1 MPDLTRGLTLPK
13 LPAMRLATSSHGF
26 SLRML
31 GLGLLLGAG
40 ACSGSV
46 SCNSCAGTA
55 LAPIPGGFDP
65 AARIEKAAQ
74 IRLSQTGLT
83 FLETRFSDLVN
94 AYARQT
100 CGAPEDVPCAQAFS
114 TSCDMASGVCVDG
127 AGVAQPVLGFEIE
140 YDLQGAAEVC
150 RDDVNDPARRDCY
163 AWLRLEGLALTPEG
177 PDRVRANIN
186 ARLVTTVIPIQYTTR
201 ILDLDCIVTLDS
213 STAGSPLQDIE
224 MVLELGAWVPPS
236 GTTGGQFQIN
246 VLEVNAV
253 IPDEDLIVAG
263 DPVHGSAGDAIACG
277 GLNAIGSLKAAL
289 ISQLTDELGSII
301 GTQLDEASGWTCGAP
316 TDRTCPTG
324 TSCNADNF
332 CEYAGRIV
340 PAELGLEGRADF
352 ASLLGGLGGGRPG
365 ETDIAFLIGGQS
377 SADPAG
383 LSVAALGGAELVTL
397 DPTCAQDLPSPRVR
411 PGFSTPPALPT
422 DGQVD
427 LDFDGSPE
435 TDYMVAA
442 GISQSFL
449 DQVMWSL
456 YGSGVFCQRI
466 SADDVGLL
474 NTGSLGL
481 LVPSLGQLTHSDLYP
496 WSVFPVSMTLT
507 PTKEP
512 FIEIGTGEVLTS
524 GGTPDLVDPLVKIVL
539 DDVRLDFTAQIEERW
554 VHLMTI
560 QADIALGLGATVNPA
575 NEIELVIG
583 DLSQAV
589 TDVQVFNAD
598 LLAETPQELADAIP
612 ALIQLALPQIT
623 GALPSIP
630 LPGPEGLGG
639 FDLQVLGVRG
649 VQSTTS
655 TSYPNLAIYAD
666 LDFVPGLAGNLQVA
680 AQTSARVAD
689 IQMPGLA
696 EMTAKGGALAT
707 TITIEV
713 GHDGT
718 PALEHQVRIDGGLWS
733 PFSEGSPLVL
743 SRKSFSVPG
752 AHQIEI
758 RARVIGDYRS
768 LDATPVVLTVV
779 VDPEPPHLDVRRLAD
794 GEGLRVR
801 SLDRV
806 SRERVTLTLLVDG
819 QARLI
824 QPDADGRVDV
834 PELTGPSALT
844 VRSEDEQGNRAETV
858 VRSAGQ
864 MRVPTVTELA
874 SGGCRCAAPAQSGPS
889 PLWLAGFF
897 VLWLGR
903 RNHRSCH

>member
-1 MPDLTRGLTLPK
+1 
-13 LPAMRLATSSHGF
+13 
-26 SLRML
+26 ML

-55 LAPIPGGFDP
+55 LDPIPGGFDP
-65 AARIEKAAQ
+65 AARIERAAQ
-74 IRLSQTGLT
+74 IRVSQAGLT

-100 CGAPEDVPCAQAFS
+100 CGAPEDVPCAQAFA
-114 TSCDMASGVCVDG
+114 TSCDGASSVCVDA
-127 AGVAQPVLGFEIE
+127 AGVPQPVLGFEIE
-140 YDLQGAAEVC
+140 YSLQGGAEVC

-163 AWLRLEGLALTPEG
+163 AWLRLEGLTLTPEG
-177 PDRVRANIN
+177 PNRVRANIN
-186 ARLVTTVIPIQYTTR
+186 SRLVTTVIPIQYTTR
-201 ILDLDCIVTLDS
+201 ILDLDCIITLDS
-213 STAGSPLQDIE
+213 STTGSPLQDIE

-236 GTTGGQFQIN
+236 GTNGGQFQIN
-246 VLEVNAV
+246 VVEVNAL

-301 GTQLDEASGWTCGAP
+301 GTQLDEASGWTCGGP
-316 TDRTCPTG
+316 MDRACPTG
-324 TSCNADNF
+324 TTCNVDSF
-332 CEYAGRIV
+332 CEYDGRIV

-365 ETDIAFLIGGQS
+365 QTDMAFLIGGDS

-383 LSVAALGGAELVTL
+383 LNVAAIGGAELVTL
-397 DPTCAQDLPSPRVR
+397 DATCAQDLPSPRLR
-411 PGFSTPPALPT
+411 PGFSTPPELPT

-427 LDFDGSPE
+427 LDFDGSNE
-435 TDYMVAA
+435 TNYMVAA

-466 SADDVGLL
+466 SADDIALL

-481 LVPSLGQLTHSDLYP
+481 LVPSLGQLTHSDKYP
-496 WSVFPVSMTLT
+496 WSVYGVSMTLT

-512 FIEIGTGEVLTS
+512 YMEIGSGEVRTS
-524 GGTPDLVDPLVKIVL
+524 GSSPDLIDPLIKIVL

-560 QADIALGLGATVNPA
+560 QSDIVLGLGATVNPA

-583 DLSQAV
+583 DLTQAV

-612 ALIQLALPQIT
+612 ALIQLALPQVT

-649 VQSTTS
+649 VQSATS
-655 TSYPNLAIYAD
+655 TAYPNLAVYAD
-666 LDFVPGLAGNLQVA
+666 LDFVPGLAGNLRVS
-680 AQTSARVAD
+680 AQTVAKVVSVEMPSLT
-689 IQMPGLA
+689 QM
-696 EMTAKGGALAT
+696 TSSGGALAS
-707 TITIEV
+707 TIHVDVDTQA
-713 GHDGT
+713 GR
-718 PALEHQVRIDGGLWS
+718 LQHQVRIDGGLWS
-733 PFSEGSPLVL
+733 PFIGGRLL
-743 SRKSFSVPG
+743 SLTRKSFSVPG
-752 AHQIEI
+752 LHTVEV
-758 RARVIGDYRS
+758 RARIVGDYRS
-768 LDATPVVLTVV
+768 LDATPVALSVV
-779 VDPEPPHLDVRRLAD
+779 VDPEPPHLDVRQLAD
-794 GEGLRVR
+794 GQGLRIR

-806 SRERVTLTLLVDG
+806 SRDRVQVSLLVDG
-819 QARLI
+819 QARLVV
-824 QPDADGRVDV
+824 PDAEGRVDV
-834 PELTGPSALT
+834 PELQGDAELS
-844 VRSEDEQGNRAETV
+844 VQSVDEQGNLAEV
-858 VRSAGQ
+858 IVRSAGQ
-864 MRVPTVTELA
+864 MQVPTVVGLA
-874 SGGCRCAAPAQSGPS
+874 PGGCLCAKPATADHKPV
-889 PLWLAGFF
+889 WLAG
-897 VLWLGR
+897 LLGLLLLR
-903 RNHRSCH
+903 RRHRIVS